1 MPKRVS
7 VWNQIDVIGKLWMG
21 GTAAYSYEPTASDVE
36 NMRDEDGLITREGV
50 EAWLD
55 THSGDFQSVT
65 DFSVDFGGAADGLA
79 NLRAQQLTKFLP
91 KPAGRDAD
99 RALAHLQAR
108 RHRGMVAAPAFA
120 GQARQE
126 GGK

>member
-65 DFSVDFGGAADGLA
+65 DFSVDFGASEFVSIWATEESEMTFNGAMFG
-79 NLRAQQLTKFLP
+79 
-91 KPAGRDAD
+91 
-99 RALAHLQAR
+99 
-108 RHRGMVAAPAFA
+108 
-120 GQARQE
+120 E
-126 GGK
+126 EE